1 MKGGG
6 GGDENMGMGQRERDD
21 RARLGRGWVAKDLG
35 AKSDFSC
42 HQKDAVS
49 FALWSVSGSMF
60 QRVATALQ
68 NDCMPESFFVVF
80 SPKNKVDCM
89 TKGNKFQ

>member
-1 MKGGG
+1 MGVC
-6 GGDENMGMGQRERDD
+6 DENMGMGQRERGD
-21 RARLGRGWVAKDLG
+21 RASLGWGLVAKDLG

-42 HQKDAVS
+42 HQKDAIS

-60 QRVATALQ
+60 QRVATALR
-68 NDCMPESFFVVF
+68 NDRMPESFFIVF